1 MEANRKQ
8 LVATHLNRA
17 GIPVYEITSVPVYA
31 MVWAGDFKYTYT
43 ITRIKNIKNR

>member
-1 MEANRKQ
+1 MEARKQ
-8 LVATHLNRA
+8 LTVKHFNRA
-17 GIPVYEITSVPVYA
+17 GIPVYEVTSVPVHA